1 MIEQAVA
8 TVTDG
13 NGPERRGE
21 LEDSERSAMKPSCA
35 PVPGLGDPATDTSS
49 YSLDFPWL

>member
-8 TVTDG
+8 TETDG
-13 NGPERRGE
+13 NGSEHGGE
-21 LEDSERSAMKPSCA
+21 LEDSERSAMKPSSA
-35 PVPGLGDPATDTSS
+35 PVPRLGDPANDASS